1 MASVKKTMTDE
12 QFYQAAQ
19 RTTLRPHTIAMAR
32 DVIVRGM
39 TQSQVAKNYSVS
51 KGAVSQV
58 VKQIWDAHIPPGF
71 TFVAVSVP
79 LSLGRKIERLSQLT
93 LVNKEH
99 FGTLTTVE
107 ANALLHSLLD
117 EQTFLDD

>member
-32 DVIVRGM
+32 DVIVSGM

-71 TFVAVSVP
+71 TFIAVSLP
-79 LSLGRKIERLSQLT
+79 LSLGKKIERLSQLT
-93 LVNKEH
+93 LVNKEY

-107 ANALLHSLLD
+107 ANTLLHSLLD
-117 EQTFLDD
+117 EKTFLDD

>member
-71 TFVAVSVP
+71 TFITVSVP
-79 LSLGRKIERLSQLT
+79 LSLGKKIERLSQLT
-93 LVNKEH
+93 LVNKEY

-107 ANALLHSLLD
+107 ANTLLHSLLD
-117 EQTFLDD
+117 EKPF

>member
-39 TQSQVAKNYSVS
+39 TQAQVAKNYSVS

-71 TFVAVSVP
+71 TFIAVSVP
-79 LSLGRKIERLSQLT
+79 LSIGKKIERLSQLT
-93 LVNKEH
+93 LANKEH
-99 FGTLTTVE
+99 FGTLTKVE
-107 ANALLHSLLD
+107 ATTLLHSLLD
-117 EQTFLDD
+117 EADACSD